1 MSHES
6 QLPFMIKRF
15 RFTTMFYQ
23 KKHILAFRV
32 VDFQAF
38 FLITAVKLKKD

>member
-1 MSHES
+1 MLHEF

-15 RFTTMFYQ
+15 RFTNIFYQ
-23 KKHILAFRV
+23 KKHILAFPV

-38 FLITAVKLKKD
+38 